1 MLAYGEVSFIYI
13 SYQYT
18 GDSVYLKMLMKQNF
32 KKDLRILK
40 QILIPNLLVKDSE
53 NFCRISLDSLD
64 DRKVN
69 E

>member
-18 GDSVYLKMLMKQNF
+18 GASVYLKMLMKENF

>member
-13 SYQYT
+13 SNT
-18 GDSVYLKMLMKQNF
+18 GASVYLKMLMKQNF

-40 QILIPNLLVKDSE
+40 QILIPNLLVTDSE

-69 E
+69 